1 MEKSKTSIF
10 IETLLIIGFV
20 IVLLLIP
27 VLAYKSDNF
36 DEGDHFAGML
46 GPVLSFVGS
55 VLVYVAFK
63 AQIKANDTIQK
74 QFERQNFDHN
84 FFRLIDNIEKR
95 IINSEIVHLKG
106 DKKESGY
113 AILDYIIDEINKT
126 HPKHNPMFGRYIILI
141 NPECLSDDMW
151 KLFFNEID
159 GEKYVSFESLK
170 NEFLNANNDTR
181 NKILSEDIVDI
192 QYNSQYDNF
201 ILKVFTTYF
210 YEQSQEFYDT
220 YYSYVV
226 DRFFKKYIIFFD
238 GYYKSIAMI
247 LKHIDSITDNKFY
260 VDYLIDNLTTYEKVI
275 IWLAAS
281 KKRFG
286 VDSSKRILKFGILES
301 LNDLTGIQAVY
312 VRNYYDHISKRLK
325 SINNANQ

>member
-1 MEKSKTSIF
+1 MEKSKTLIV
-10 IETLLIIGFV
+10 IETILIIGFV
-20 IVLLLIP
+20 IVLLSIP

-46 GPVLSFVGS
+46 GTFLSFLGS
-55 VLVYVAFK
+55 ILVYVAFK

-74 QFERQNFDHN
+74 QFEKQNFDHN

-106 DKKESGY
+106 DKKESGF
-113 AILDYIIDEINKT
+113 AILDYIIDEINKN
-126 HPKHNPMFGRYIILI
+126 HPKYNSMFGRYIVLT

-159 GEKYVSFESLK
+159 GNKYNSFESLK
-170 NEFLNANNDTR
+170 KEFINGNNNQR
-181 NKILSEDIVDI
+181 NKILSEDVVDI
-192 QYNSQYDNF
+192 QYNTGYDDF
-201 ILKVFTTYF
+201 ILKIFTTYF

-220 YYSYVV
+220 YYNYIIN
-226 DRFFKKYIIFFD
+226 RFFQKYIIFFD
-238 GYYKSIAMI
+238 GYYKSISMI

-260 VDYLIDNLTTYEKVI
+260 LDYLIDNLTTYEKVI

-281 KKRFG
+281 MRRFSK
-286 VDSSKRILKFGILES
+286 DSSRRILKFGILES
-301 LNDLTGIQAVY
+301 LNNLTGIQAVY
-312 VRNYYDHISKRLK
+312 VTNYYEHISKRLE